1 MKILILMAFVMEKNI
16 IREQIDFITNRTFKD
31 QKLIIRD
38 DGFKDKTSEIL
49 NDYKKIKTK
58 KKLKIR

>member
-16 IREQIDFITNRTFKD
+16 RREQIDFITNRTFKD

-49 NDYKKIKTK
+49 NDYKKEN
-58 KKLKIR
+58 